1 MLRYTGQQ
9 TLALAKLRRIAMA
22 LGAVGER
29 VVFIGGAIAPLL
41 QTDQRL
47 LRVRPTKDVDAIA
60 ASTSYTDFDQFQRE
74 LRTRGFREAAMAAGA
89 TGGHAHRWIAPN
101 DGGFFDIVPGGAHFG
116 GTGSMTDVYALSSR
130 ISVDL
135 AEPGL
140 AEPGHGAPC
149 VVRHASAVAFL
160 ALKWAAF
167 NDRGKAD
174 PFASHDLEDIVA
186 VILSRP
192 MLAAEY
198 DAAPESIRHLIATAT
213 NALLSDPNAEEL
225 LHAQLNGLG
234 TQAGN
239 ALGSVRAQ
247 LQRMAAPN

>member
-9 TLALAKLRRIAMA
+9 TPALAKLRRIAMA
-22 LGAVGER
+22 LGALGER

-47 LRVRPTKDVDAIA
+47 PRVRPTKDVDAIA
-60 ASTSYTDFDQFQRE
+60 ASTSYADFDQFQRE
-74 LRTRGFREAAMAAGA
+74 LRKGGFREAAMAAGA
-89 TGGHAHRWIAPN
+89 TGGHNAHRWIAPN
-101 DGGFFDIVPGGAHFG
+101 DGGLFDIVRGGAHFG
-116 GTGSMTDVYALSSR
+116 GTGSMTDAYALSSS

-135 AEPGL
+135 AEPG
-140 AEPGHGAPC
+140 HGTPC
-149 VVRHASAVAFL
+149 VIRHASAVAFL

-174 PFASHDLEDIVA
+174 PFASHDLEDIAA

-192 MLAAEY
+192 MLAAEC

-225 LHAQLNGLG
+225 LHEQLNGLG

-247 LQRMAAPN
+247 LQRMAAPD